1 MNALEIAYIDLLSGR
16 AEVSFGDDEGN
27 YIWADVSFCSEIGWE
42 GDELVLTVTDLT
54 HTITETGGD
63 GWAFDEDA
71 VMQAIHDEFDDEYDH
86 HLEKMIGQLKE
97 QCAIERYEAR
107 CAEREFFY

>member
-1 MNALEIAYIDLLSGR
+1 MNALEIGR
-16 AEVSFGDDEGN
+16 INVLKGTAEVSFGDDEGN
-27 YIWADVSFCSEIGWE
+27 YIWADVSFCSDIGWE

-71 VMQAIHDEFDDEYDH
+71 VMQAIHDEFDENHEFYLNKAVDK
-86 HLEKMIGQLKE
+86 LAQ
-97 QCAIERYEAR
+97 QCAEERFEALYADR
-107 CAEREFFY
+107 YF